1 MDVRCMR
8 LLTAVTLLLLAA
20 VTAPEAQQRKTVAQL
35 GFLGSSTFERQR
47 HLVAALQQA
56 LRELGYV
63 EGQNIALEQRYA
75 EGQFQKLPELAAEF
89 VRLRVD
95 VLIVESAP
103 AAHAAR
109 NATRAI
115 PIVFTNASD
124 PVGTGLVTSLARPG
138 GNITGLS
145 DFNADIVAKRLE
157 LLKEAVP
164 TASRFAVL
172 LNPGNPTNLLQLK
185 LIRTAASSQGV
196 AVLPFEARGVDDID
210 RAFLAMRTERAEALI
225 VVGDPMLGSHR
236 RRIVDLSARSRL
248 MMSPRS
254 APRARRNAIS
264 RRRTAPLASRRL
276 ATFAHAAR
284 RTRPT
289 RPMRMRSDCAY
300 CRRRS
305 FSPWPPGPAASVG
318 GSGMSPPG
326 AKSKPCAA
334 SQPSWAAC

>member
-1 MDVRCMR
+1 LVLVGPRKGIDVRCLR
-8 LLTAVTLLLLAA
+8 LLAIVTLLLLAA
-20 VTAPEAQQRKTVAQL
+20 VTAPEAQQRKTVAQV

-63 EGQNIALEQRYA
+63 EGQNVVLEQRYA
-75 EGQFQKLPELAAEF
+75 EGQFQKLPELAAEL

-103 AAHAAR
+103 AAHAAK

-138 GNITGLS
+138 GNMTGLS

-157 LLKEAVP
+157 LLKEVVP
-164 TASRFAVL
+164 TASRIAVL
-172 LNPGNPTNLLQLK
+172 LNPGNPTNPLQLK
-185 LIRTAASSQGV
+185 LIQAAALSQGV
-196 AVLPFEARGVDDID
+196 ALLPFEARGVDDID

-236 RRIVDLSARSRL
+236 RRIVDLSAESRL
-248 MMSPRS
+248 PAIYATQPFVDDGGLMSYG
-254 APRARRNAIS
+254 ANFEDLY
-264 RRRTAPLASRRL
+264 RRTAAYVDKILKGASPGDLPIEQPTKFELVINIKTSKTLGLAIAQSL
-276 ATFAHAAR
+276 
-284 RTRPT
+284 
-289 RPMRMRSDCAY
+289 RMRAD
-300 CRRRS
+300 
-305 FSPWPPGPAASVG
+305 
-318 GSGMSPPG
+318 
-326 AKSKPCAA
+326 
-334 SQPSWAAC
+334 QLLE

>member
-1 MDVRCMR
+1 MDVKCMR
-8 LLTAVTLLLLAA
+8 LLAAVTLLLAA

-47 HLVAALQQA
+47 HLVSALQQA

-75 EGQFQKLPELAAEF
+75 EGQFQKLPELAAEL

-157 LLKEAVP
+157 LLKEVAP
-164 TASRFAVL
+164 TASRIAVL
-172 LNPGNPTNLLQLK
+172 LNPGNPTNPLQLK
-185 LIRTAASSQGV
+185 IIRAAASSRGV

-210 RAFLAMRTERAEALI
+210 QAFLAMRRERAEALI

-236 RRIVDLSARSRL
+236 RRIVDLSANSRL
-248 MMSPRS
+248 PTIYATRPYVDDGGLMSYG
-254 APRARRNAIS
+254 ANFEDLY
-264 RRRTAPLASRRL
+264 RRTAAYVDKILQGASPGDLPIEQPTKFELVINIKTSKTLGLTIAQSLRL
-276 ATFAHAAR
+276 RA
-284 RTRPT
+284 
-289 RPMRMRSDCAY
+289 DQ
-300 CRRRS
+300 
-305 FSPWPPGPAASVG
+305 VLE
-318 GSGMSPPG
+318 
-326 AKSKPCAA
+326 
-334 SQPSWAAC
+334 